1 MEYNKGDKVRVVKPR
16 PENDFEYSSEKYKGM
31 VFTVYNN
38 RKFDDRVYV
47 LLLDGSE
54 KLTYLYFDEI
64 ELEVE

>member
-1 MEYNKGDKVRVVKPR
+1 MEYSKGDRVRVINPR
-16 PENDFEYSSEKYKGM
+16 PENDFEYSSEKYKGL
-31 VFTVYNN
+31 VFTVYNG

-47 LLLDGSE
+47 MLLDNSK